1 MITEP
6 SFYTI
11 VDCSAGD
18 ADMPAEELTTVEHR
32 LNFAPNYVPNAMG
45 AGHIL
50 IDVAFGDDDGPKVH
64 IQPDQVLELGAL
76 LLAISLPEGKALN
89 HESIL
94 EMLDGYG
101 EDPRDF
107 IRNLRDLADILE
119 ESL

>member
-18 ADMPAEELTTVEHR
+18 ADMPAAALTTVEHR
-32 LNFAPNYVPNAMG
+32 LNFATNYVEAIDGGRN
-45 AGHIL
+45 L
-50 IDVAFGDDDGPKVH
+50 LVDVAFGDDAGPKVH
-64 IQPDQVLELGAL
+64 IQPDQVMELGAL
-76 LLAISLPEGKALN
+76 MLAISLPEGKALN
-89 HESIL
+89 HDGIL

-119 ESL
+119 EAL